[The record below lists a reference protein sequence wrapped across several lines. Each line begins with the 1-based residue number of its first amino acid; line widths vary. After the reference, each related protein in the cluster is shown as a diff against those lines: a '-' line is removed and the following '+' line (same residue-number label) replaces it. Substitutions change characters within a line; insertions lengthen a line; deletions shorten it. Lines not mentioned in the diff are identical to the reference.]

1 MSFTIFQSSFSLTDL
16 SRDCSISKKI
26 PSMKQALNYT
36 FFLSSA
42 VKEAVGTGLQFA
54 NRCLGIGPHH
64 FTHTASAYTE
74 VRCSGRPE

>member
-1 MSFTIFQSSFSLTDL
+1 MSLTILQSSSSLTDL
-16 SRDCSISKKI
+16 SRHCYISKNI
-26 PSMKQALNYT
+26 SSTKQTLNYT
-36 FFLSSA
+36 YFLSST

-74 VRCSGRPE
+74 VRCSGRLQ